1 MSSILKINIVY
12 EKTKTVRGLN
22 AQFTM
27 KYVNVSMFW
36 LLYKKVILH

>member
-1 MSSILKINIVY
+1 MSTILKIKIVF

-27 KYVNVSMFW
+27 KYVHVSMF
-36 LLYKKVILH
+36 